1 MPLITV
7 VLEKYPGLIS
17 TAKSDDDA
25 SGRRT
30 GDRLRPKIE
39 RSVGRLLKEGAK
51 VGTCVIVLAQRMSAE
66 TIDTDSRAQLGR
78 EISLLVDNP
87 DSIRML
93 QQQVSPELVGKI
105 YEFPSGRAVI
115 EAPGMKLTKIQTD
128 NTEYSTYIQ
137 RVEEGIARSERL
149 NSMHAQLKVFQK
161 EPVSKALIE
170 ASPSEP
176 VSSEKRPRRKRR
188 EKVS

>member
-1 MPLITV
+1 
-7 VLEKYPGLIS
+7 
-17 TAKSDDDA
+17 
-25 SGRRT
+25 
-30 GDRLRPKIE
+30 
-39 RSVGRLLKEGAK
+39 
-51 VGTCVIVLAQRMSAE
+51 MSAE
-66 TIDTDSRAQLGR
+66 AIDTDSRAQLGR
-78 EISLLVDNP
+78 KISLRVDNP

-105 YEFPSGRAVI
+105 YEFPPGRAVI

-149 NSMHAQLKVFQK
+149 NTMHAQLKVFQK
-161 EPVSKALIE
+161 EPVSKAPIE

-188 EKVS
+188 EKIS